1 MAKFLIG
8 FTTLELELLTH
19 ATKRGQEIVQIS
31 FSCEFAFTFLQLQ
44 NSKTKSVTTEN
55 NDCQKLKE
63 RINLLRFSQSLR
75 NKNKFEKFPIPVT
88 SRISLHD
95 GNAEEEV
102 GQILMFQLQ
111 TEHKFESSFYFSF
124 DFFCIFPS
132 MLFGL
137 EKHNTAR
144 RKGERW
150 VESRSNN

>member
-1 MAKFLIG
+1 MQPKEHRKLCRYHFLVNK
-8 FTTLELELLTH
+8 LLHFYNSTIL
-19 ATKRGQEIVQIS
+19 KQRVLLQKIMIVK
-31 FSCEFAFTFLQLQ
+31 
-44 NSKTKSVTTEN
+44 NKK
-55 NDCQKLKE
+55 K

-88 SRISLHD
+88 SRTSLHD

-111 TEHKFESSFYFSF
+111 TEHKFESSLYFSF
-124 DFFCIFPS
+124 DFFFIFPS
-132 MLFGL
+132 ILFGL

-150 VESRSNN
+150 VKSRSNN